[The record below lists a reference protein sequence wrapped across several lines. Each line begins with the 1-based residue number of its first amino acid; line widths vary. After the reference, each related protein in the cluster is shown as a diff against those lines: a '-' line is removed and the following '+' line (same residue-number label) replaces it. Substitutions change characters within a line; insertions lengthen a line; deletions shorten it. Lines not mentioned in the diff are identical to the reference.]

1 MHTVWINW
9 YADDSL
15 KIPLVAYDPCWAMQH
30 LSLHCLEDGG
40 EGDSCRKAK
49 HGVVFFWW
57 QWDIGRESP
66 NGEEALNTFI
76 CPQHGSSSVCLVVS
90 TEPCL
95 NILDHLSS
103 CVHLEKITPTLTRI
117 FVGSLAHE
125 ELYAWDFKCSVFG
138 MLWNV
143 EKHVLFH
150 QVSTIFCKHKK
161 QRSKRSWAPE
171 CLDKGWASTPLFCR
185 TWMAQNG
192 QKITVNV
199 GRWHK
204 VFPDIMSGGIFFLR
218 FSSCVRPVA
227 IGSDRSRGERGPD
240 WLDGRRVN

>member
-40 EGDSCRKAK
+40 TAAAK
-49 HGVVFFWW
+49 PNMEWFFWW
-57 QWDIGRESP
+57 QWVTGRESP
-66 NGEEALNTFI
+66 NGEEALNTLI

-90 TEPCL
+90 TEPYL

-117 FVGSLAHE
+117 FVGSLAQE
-125 ELYAWDFKCSVFG
+125 ELYAWDFKCSVFR

-143 EKHVLFH
+143 EKHVLLH
-150 QVSTIFCKHKK
+150 QASTIYCKHEK
-161 QRSKRSWAPE
+161 QRSKR
-171 CLDKGWASTPLFCR
+171 CL
-185 TWMAQNG
+185 
-192 QKITVNV
+192 
-199 GRWHK
+199 
-204 VFPDIMSGGIFFLR
+204 FFLR
-218 FSSCVRPVA
+218 EAEHLNV
-227 IGSDRSRGERGPD
+227 
-240 WLDGRRVN
+240 